1 MAPALARL
9 ADGWCVDDREELFD
23 ILNKEAIEEG
33 LVAVL
38 ERGEADVALERVLL
52 SADLDQLDSDLL
64 LEGQDRRREEPVEA
78 EESALLTAEG
88 RVLIQGWPAEQSLA
102 ALLHRKGGSG
112 R

>member
-9 ADGWCVDDREELFD
+9 ADGWCVNDWQELFD
-23 ILNKEAIEEG
+23 VLNKEAIEEG

-38 ERGEADVALERVLL
+38 QRGEADVALERVLL
-52 SADLDQLDSDLL
+52 SADLDQLHGDLL

-78 EESALLTAEG
+78 EEAALLTAEG
-88 RVLIQGWPAEQSLA
+88 GVLIQRWPAEQRLA

>member
-9 ADGWCVDDREELFD
+9 TDGGCVDDREKLFD
-23 ILNKEAIEEG
+23 VLHEKAIEER

-38 ERGEADVALERVLL
+38 QRGEADVALERVLL
-52 SADLDQLDSDLL
+52 SADLDQLHGDLL

-78 EESALLTAEG
+78 EEAALLTAEG